1 MLSAFV
7 NCFKIPELRDRIV
20 LTLGLLVAA
29 RVGANIPLPGV
40 DPRPLQDFF
49 ASQAGGAGGNLLG
62 LYNMFTGGA
71 LGKGAIFA
79 LGIMPY
85 ISAQIV
91 FQMIGSAFPS
101 LARLQQEGEVGRQKI
116 TQYTRYATVGICLIQ
131 ALLLVLTLENPQR
144 LFQGFTGTIVI
155 VDHTWFLITST
166 IFMTAGTVAL
176 MWIGEQ
182 ITERGIGNGISLLI
196 TIGILSDLPGAA
208 ATAYRLFSAPLGADD
223 SKHLG
228 LPEGVLMVVL
238 FVVVVTGLVMITQA
252 LRKIPVQYAKRVVG
266 RKVYGGQSSFLPL
279 RVNYSGVMPIIFAS
293 AIMLFFQQIFSW
305 VGAGLGLNFMVE
317 AGSVFIRGNVWYYL
331 IYTLLILIF
340 SYVWV
345 SIMFKPIQVA
355 DDLKKFGGYIPAIR
369 PGEPTAK
376 YLDFVMTR
384 LTAFGTI
391 ALVVI
396 ALFPDLL
403 SYQQGIPFQLSQF
416 FGGTG
421 MLITVG
427 VLLDLLRQV
436 ETFLLQRHYD
446 GFLRKGRIKGNSIGR
461 TKQLVDKQG
470 LRKANTV
477 LFLSIFLILTGLVAY
492 VINITVLST

>member
-7 NCFKIPELRDRIV
+7 NCFKIAELRDRII

-49 ASQAGGAGGNLLG
+49 ASQAGGASGNLVG

-71 LGKGAIFA
+71 MAKGAIFA

-85 ISAQIV
+85 ISAQII
-91 FQMIGSAFPS
+91 FQMIGSAVPS

-116 TQYTRYATVGICLIQ
+116 TQYTRYMTVAICVIQ
-131 ALLLVLTLENPQR
+131 AILLVLTLENPAR
-144 LFQGFTGTIVI
+144 LFPGFSGTIVI
-155 VDHTWFLITST
+155 VDHLWFMLSSV
-166 IFMTAGTVAL
+166 IFMTAGTVTL

-182 ITERGIGNGISLLI
+182 ITQRGIGNGISILI
-196 TIGILSDLPGAA
+196 TIGILADIPGAA
-208 ATAYRLFSAPLGADD
+208 QTAYRMFSTPLGTEGAAR
-223 SKHLG
+223 LG
-228 LPEGVLMVVL
+228 LPEGVLMILL
-238 FVVVVTGLVMITQA
+238 FVAVTTGLVMLTQA

-266 RKVYGGQSSFLPL
+266 RKVYGGQTSFMPL

-293 AIMLFFQQIFSW
+293 AILMFLQQIVSW
-305 VGAGLGLNFMVE
+305 AGVAFKANFLVE
-317 AGSVFIRGNVWYYL
+317 ASSIFLGGFWYYF
-331 IYTLLILIF
+331 IFSALILIF

-355 DDLKKFGGYIPAIR
+355 DDLKKYGGYIPAIR
-369 PGEPTAK
+369 PGEPTAR

-384 LTAFGTI
+384 LTAFGTL
-391 ALVVI
+391 ALIVI
-396 ALFPDLL
+396 ALFPSVL
-403 SYQQGIPFQLSQF
+403 SQTQGIPYQLSQF

-446 GFLRKGRIKGNSIGR
+446 GFLKKGRIKGRSVGATRQI
-461 TKQLVDKQG
+461 VDKAG
-470 LRKANTV
+470 IKRANAA
-477 LFLSIFLILTGLVAY
+477 LFMTLALFVTGLVAY
-492 VINITVLST
+492 IINVKVLS

>member
-1 MLSAFV
+1 MFSAFV

-29 RVGANIPLPGV
+29 RIGANIPLPGL

-49 ASQAGGAGGNLLG
+49 ASQAGHSGGNILG

-71 LGKGAIFA
+71 LLKGALFA
-79 LGIMPY
+79 LGVMPY
-85 ISAQIV
+85 ISAQII
-91 FQMIGSAFPS
+91 FQMMGAVVPT

-116 TQYTRYATVGICLIQ
+116 TQYTRYATVVICVIQ
-131 ALLLVLTLENPQR
+131 AVLLVLTLENPGR
-144 LFQGFTGTIVI
+144 LFQGFSGSIVLVDNTWFLVTSTVFLTAGTIV
-155 VDHTWFLITST
+155 
-166 IFMTAGTVAL
+166 L

-182 ITERGIGNGISLLI
+182 ITQRGIGNGLSILI
-196 TIGILSDLPGAA
+196 TVGILADLPAA
-208 ATAYRLFSAPLGADD
+208 AQMTYRLFAAPLGADD
-223 SKHLG
+223 AKHMG
-228 LPEGVLMVVL
+228 IPEGVIMMLL
-238 FVVVVTGLVMITQA
+238 FVGVVMGLVMITQA
-252 LRKIPVQYAKRVVG
+252 VRKIPVQHAKRVVG
-266 RKVYGGQSSFLPL
+266 RKVYGGQSSFMPL

-293 AIMLFFQQIFSW
+293 AICLFCQQIFAW
-305 VGAGLGLNFMVE
+305 VGAGFNLNFMVE
-317 AGSVFIRGNVWYYL
+317 ASNVFLRGSFWYYAT
-331 IYTLLILIF
+331 YTLLILVF

-345 SIMFKPIQVA
+345 SIMFKPIQIA
-355 DDLKKFGGYIPAIR
+355 DDLKKYGGYIPAIR

-391 ALVVI
+391 TLVVI
-396 ALFPDLL
+396 ALFPDIL
-403 SYQQGIPFQLSQF
+403 YFQQGMPYQVGQF

-446 GFLRKGRIKGNSIGR
+446 GFLRKGRIRGTSMGR
-461 TKQLVDKQG
+461 TKELIDTNGLKRANSVLYMSIALV
-470 LRKANTV
+470 V
-477 LFLSIFLILTGLVAY
+477 SGLVAY
-492 VINITVLST
+492 IINVTMLS

>member
-7 NCFKIPELRDRIV
+7 NCFKIPELRDRIM

-71 LGKGAIFA
+71 LAKGAIFA

-85 ISAQIV
+85 ISAQII
-91 FQMIGSAFPS
+91 FQMVGSAFPS

-116 TQYTRYATVGICLIQ
+116 TQYTRYATVVICIIQ
-131 ALLLVLTLENPQR
+131 AFLLVLTLENPAR

-155 VDHTWFLITST
+155 VDHTWFLLTST
-166 IFMTAGTVAL
+166 IFMTAGTVVL

-182 ITERGIGNGISLLI
+182 ITERGIGNGISILI
-196 TIGILSDLPGAA
+196 TIGILADIPSAA
-208 ATAYRLFSAPLGADD
+208 STAYRLFSAPIGTEGSAR
-223 SKHLG
+223 LG
-228 LPEGVLMVVL
+228 LPEGVLMVIL
-238 FVVVVTGLVMITQA
+238 FITVITGLVMITQA

-293 AIMLFFQQIFSW
+293 AIIMFFQTMFSW
-305 VGAGLGLNFMVE
+305 VGAGLNLSFIAE
-317 AGSVFIRGNVWYYL
+317 AGSIFQHGKVWYYV
-331 IYTLLILIF
+331 IFSSLILIF

-369 PGEPTAK
+369 PGEPTAR
-376 YLDFVMTR
+376 YLDYVMTR

-403 SYQQGIPFQLSQF
+403 SVQQGIPYQLSQF

-461 TKQLVDKQG
+461 TKQIVDKQG
-470 LRKANTV
+470 LRRANTV
-477 LFLSIFLILTGLVAY
+477 LFLVIALVVTGLIAY
-492 VINITVLST
+492 VINVKVLS